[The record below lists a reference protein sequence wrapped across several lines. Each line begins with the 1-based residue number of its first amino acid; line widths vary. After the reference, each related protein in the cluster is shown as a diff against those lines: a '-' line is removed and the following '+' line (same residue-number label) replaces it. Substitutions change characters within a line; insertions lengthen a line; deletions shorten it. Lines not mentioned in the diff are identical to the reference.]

1 VQGGKD
7 CKFNAL
13 IFQKY
18 LFLRL
23 GVKLRVLRFH
33 QFWFNMES
41 AIFPVITA
49 ERCNGCGL
57 CARVCPAAVLSI
69 ADGRAVVSGT
79 GCIQC
84 GHCIGVCPEQAV
96 RVQGVGAGFDF
107 ASFDENEEWLDW
119 GEGNVAELV
128 RLMRSRRSC
137 RNYRE
142 DVVPRTWLEDLV
154 KIGTTAP
161 SGSNSQ
167 KWTFTVLATREEVAA
182 LGAGMASF
190 FKRLNRLA
198 QSRLAR
204 LYSFLLGGDELG
216 NYYRRHYPSVRQ
228 GLIAWEEDGRDILF
242 HGATAA
248 IIIGSRPGGSCPKED
263 ALMAAQNIL
272 LAAHAMGLGT
282 CMIGYAVEALNRDA
296 KLKELVAMPADEG
309 IHAVVVLGYPAE
321 HYCRMAGRKEV
332 HPRFPSIS

>member
-1 VQGGKD
+1 MNMA
-7 CKFNAL
+7 NAIL
-13 IFQKY
+13 PTFT
-18 LFLRL
+18 
-23 GVKLRVLRFH
+23 
-33 QFWFNMES
+33 
-41 AIFPVITA
+41 P

-57 CARVCPAAVLSI
+57 CIRVCPADVLSI
-69 ADGRAVVSGT
+69 ADGQAIVSGT

-96 RVQGVGAGFDF
+96 QVQGVKAGLEF

-119 GEGNVAELV
+119 GKGNVAELV

-137 RNYRE
+137 RNYKGAE
-142 DVVPRTWLEDLV
+142 VPRPWLEDLV
-154 KIGTTAP
+154 KIGITAP

-167 KWTFTVLATREEVAA
+167 KWTFTVLATRREVVA

-190 FKRLNRLA
+190 FKRLNLLA
-198 QSRLAR
+198 ASKFAR
-204 LYSFLLGGDELG
+204 LYSRLFSSDELG
-216 NYYRRHYPSVRQ
+216 NYFRRQYDTVRQ
-228 GLIAWEEDGRDILF
+228 GLIAWEEEERDILF

-248 IIIGSRPGGSCPKED
+248 IIIGSAPGGSCPKED

-296 KLKELVAMPADEG
+296 KLKELIAVPAEEAV
-309 IHAVVVLGYPAE
+309 HAVIVLGYPAE
-321 HYCRMAGRKEV
+321 RYCRMAGRKEV

>member
-1 VQGGKD
+1 
-7 CKFNAL
+7 
-13 IFQKY
+13 
-18 LFLRL
+18 
-23 GVKLRVLRFH
+23 
-33 QFWFNMES
+33 M
-41 AIFPVITA
+41 
-49 ERCNGCGL
+49 
-57 CARVCPAAVLSI
+57 
-69 ADGRAVVSGT
+69 
-79 GCIQC
+79 
-84 GHCIGVCPEQAV
+84 
-96 RVQGVGAGFDF
+96 QGVGAGFDF

-216 NYYRRHYPSVRQ
+216 NYYRRHYASVRQ

>member
-1 VQGGKD
+1 MNMA
-7 CKFNAL
+7 NAIL
-13 IFQKY
+13 P
-18 LFLRL
+18 
-23 GVKLRVLRFH
+23 
-33 QFWFNMES
+33 N
-41 AIFPVITA
+41 ITP

-57 CARVCPAAVLSI
+57 CIRVCPADVLSL
-69 ADGRAVVSGT
+69 ADGRAIVSGT

-84 GHCIGVCPEQAV
+84 GHCIGACPEQAV
-96 RVQGVGAGFDF
+96 RVQGVGTAFDF
-107 ASFDENEEWLDW
+107 SSFDENEEWLDW
-119 GEGNVAELV
+119 GKGNVAELV

-142 DVVPRTWLEDLV
+142 DVVPRPWLEDLV

-167 KWTFTVLATREEVAA
+167 KWTFTVLATRREVVA
-182 LGAGMASF
+182 LGGGMASF

-198 QSRLAR
+198 ANRLAR
-204 LYSFLLGGDELG
+204 LYSRLFSGDALG
-216 NYYRRHYPSVRQ
+216 NYFHRYYETVRQ
-228 GLIAWEEDGRDILF
+228 GVIAWEEEERDLLF
-242 HGATAA
+242 HGGTAA
-248 IIIGSRPGGSCPKED
+248 IIIGSTPGGSCPKED

-296 KLKELVAMPADEG
+296 KLKELIVMPTDEAVHAG
-309 IHAVVVLGYPAE
+309 IVLGYPAE
-321 HYCRMAGRKEV
+321 RYCRMAGRKEV